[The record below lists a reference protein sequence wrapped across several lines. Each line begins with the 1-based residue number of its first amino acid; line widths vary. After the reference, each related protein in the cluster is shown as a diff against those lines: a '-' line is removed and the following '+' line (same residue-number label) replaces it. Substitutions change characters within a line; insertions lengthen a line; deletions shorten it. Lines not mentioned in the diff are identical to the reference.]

1 MKAQILEK
9 IKELEKLFNDLRK
22 VIDESLLKEKINSI
36 QNEMAR
42 ENFWEN
48 QKTANKKIKELKR
61 AKSLLEPFNE
71 IKRGLEDNKEF
82 VNLVSEDDIQFL
94 TQIEKELT
102 SLLKKAKNLKLEV
115 LLDGEYDQNNA
126 ILSINSGAGG
136 IDACDWAQILL
147 RMYTRWAEDKN
158 YEVKTLDILYEPEA
172 GIKNAVLYIKG
183 LYAYGFL
190 KSETGVHRL
199 VRISPFDANK
209 RRHTSFASVEVIP
222 EIEKDIDIQIRE
234 EDLKIETF
242 RSSGP
247 GGQHVNVTDSAVR
260 ITHIPTQITVTCQN
274 ERSQY
279 QNKQMALKILK
290 AKLFELEQKK
300 IKEKIESIKPQKM
313 KIEWGSQIRS
323 YILHPYTLVK
333 DHRTNFETPKVEE
346 VLDGKIDDFIE
357 AYLLKSKNA

>member
-1 MKAQILEK
+1 MNASLIEKIKKLEK
-9 IKELEKLFNDLRK
+9 IFNDLKK
-22 VIDESLLKEKINSI
+22 VINKESLQEKISFI
-36 QNEMAR
+36 QNQMAE
-42 ENFWEN
+42 ENFWED
-48 QKTANKKIKELKR
+48 QKQAEKKIKELKR
-61 AKSLLEPFNE
+61 AKSLLEPFSE
-71 IKRGLEDNKEF
+71 IEEGLKDNKELLD
-82 VNLVSEDDIQFL
+82 LVSKDDAQFL
-94 TQIEKELT
+94 SQMDEELT
-102 SLLKKAKNLKLEV
+102 TLLKKAGKLKLEI

-147 RMYTRWAEDKN
+147 RMYKRWAEDKN
-158 YEVKTLDILYEPEA
+158 YEVKTLDVLYEPEG
-172 GIKNAVLYIKG
+172 GIKNTVLYIKG

-199 VRISPFDANK
+199 VRISPFDANR

-222 EIEKDIDIQIRE
+222 EVEKDVDIQIRE

-300 IKEKIESIKPQKM
+300 IREKIESIKPQKM
-313 KIEWGSQIRS
+313 RIEWGSQIRS

-333 DHRTNFETPKVEE
+333 DHRTDFESSKVQE
-346 VLDGKIDDFIE
+346 VLDGKIDGFIE